1 MSFGL
6 NGVSYLMLSVFVIS
20 ALGYMLGRITI
31 RGISLGTAGVFIIA
45 LMSGAMF
52 GEYLAAQFVIV
63 DVSYASQTLK
73 IIENLGLIFF
83 VTSVGFIAG
92 PNFFKNLNVNFKSY
106 ALLGIVIIAAGG
118 LSAIGCIQAGRIL
131 ESHNV
136 LFDTKELTAIIAG
149 LFSGALTSTPAFSA
163 IKETVAAPYQ
173 DAVTVGYG
181 IAYLFGVI
189 GVVLFVQLIPKIE
202 HADMEEEKK
211 KITLVDV
218 GMGKNMM
225 GN

>member
-73 IIENLGLIFF
+73 II
-83 VTSVGFIAG
+83 
-92 PNFFKNLNVNFKSY
+92 
-106 ALLGIVIIAAGG
+106 
-118 LSAIGCIQAGRIL
+118 
-131 ESHNV
+131 
-136 LFDTKELTAIIAG
+136 
-149 LFSGALTSTPAFSA
+149 
-163 IKETVAAPYQ
+163 
-173 DAVTVGYG
+173 
-181 IAYLFGVI
+181 
-189 GVVLFVQLIPKIE
+189 
-202 HADMEEEKK
+202 
-211 KITLVDV
+211 
-218 GMGKNMM
+218 
-225 GN
+225 